1 MKRKDIML
9 GRLNELLLPLGY
21 EHITTP
27 GINGFFKV
35 YPNYI
40 DLFTVG
46 FYLSPSE
53 VMKFS
58 AEDLFQKWQFFTT
71 KFLRKH
77 VTIRG
82 HGVLKK

>member
-35 YPNYI
+35 YPDYV
-40 DLFTVG
+40 DLFTLG
-46 FYLSPSE
+46 FYMRLDIVDIIRPENIDSLLFNMPRQGSP
-53 VMKFS
+53 
-58 AEDLFQKWQFFTT
+58 QK
-71 KFLRKH
+71 
-77 VTIRG
+77 I
-82 HGVLKK
+82 